1 VINMAREDFEIR
13 IQPGGDGASPHPSA
27 GTAGSAGAEPP
38 LGELL
43 KRLTTDAGDLVRA
56 EMTLAKAELRQAGS
70 TLARDGA
77 KVGVAAGLA
86 LAGTLALTAFMVL
99 GLGAAL
105 DNYWLAALIV
115 GAVLLGIGGFLA
127 KSAVSDIKKRGV
139 MPTQT
144 VDTLRDDARWAKD
157 EAAAV
162 KRELTR

>member
-1 VINMAREDFEIR
+1 MAREDFEIR
-13 IQPGGDGASPHPSA
+13 IQSSGDGAAPHAA
-27 GTAGSAGAEPP
+27 GGTEPP
-38 LGELL
+38 LGDLL

-56 EMTLAKAELRQAGS
+56 EMSLAKAELREAGS

-86 LAGTLALTAFMVL
+86 LAGTLALTAFMVV

-105 DNYWLAALIV
+105 DNYWLGALIV
-115 GAVLLGIGGFLA
+115 GVVLLAIGAVLV
-127 KSAVSDIKKRGV
+127 KSAVSDIKRRGV
-139 MPTQT
+139 MPAQT
-144 VDTLRDDARWAKD
+144 IDTLREDARWAKD